1 MKAMIETREMII
13 SRKLKQEEV
22 IRTSV
27 AIHRVVSIKY
37 QPQIVV
43 LDEKY
48 TQFLIHELN
57 CINIYDLKFEGE
69 QNGEFIYY
77 VKYLKDLNAI

>member
-1 MKAMIETREMII
+1 MIETREIII
-13 SRKLKQEEV
+13 SRKLKQEEL

-48 TQFLIHELN
+48 TQF
-57 CINIYDLKFEGE
+57 FS
-69 QNGEFIYY
+69 
-77 VKYLKDLNAI
+77 KY